1 MFLVKKIKP
10 IERVPI
16 GILAEKINNFYEVK
30 LFYDPDPYLD
40 GQESLNYD
48 VIYRTILQTRL
59 RIFAD
64 IYVRRLAKKFNL
76 VHEAKS

>member
-1 MFLVKKIKP
+1 MFLFKKIKP

-16 GILAEKINNFYEVK
+16 GVLAEKVNKFYEVK
-30 LFYDPDPYLD
+30 LFYTPDPFLD
-40 GQESLNYD
+40 GQDALNYD
-48 VIYRTILQTRL
+48 VSYRTILQTRL

-64 IYVRRLAKKFNL
+64 IYVRKIAKKYNF